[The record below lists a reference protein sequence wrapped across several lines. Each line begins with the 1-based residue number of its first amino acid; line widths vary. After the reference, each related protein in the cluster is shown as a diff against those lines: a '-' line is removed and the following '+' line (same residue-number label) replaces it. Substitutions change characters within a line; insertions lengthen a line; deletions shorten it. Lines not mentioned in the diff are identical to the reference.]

1 MKVVVFGSTGQTGQQ
16 LVKQLVE
23 AGHTVTAFART
34 PSKVNTYDGKVTVV
48 QGDARDLTSIQKAV
62 TGQDAV
68 FHAVAQRYVKKD
80 DLQTVFAGNLVQA
93 MQAAKVSRL
102 IVLSAWGSG
111 TSADQAKLFMKLAK
125 YTFLRN
131 VFKDKADA
139 EAIILSSPLNYTLVR
154 PGVLLKGPPQ
164 GNIKASLTKDDLRP
178 PIRRADVAAFM
189 IAQLGSKAWER
200 KAPLIGH

>member
-1 MKVVVFGSTGQTGQQ
+1 MKVVVFGSTGQTGRE
-16 LVKQLVE
+16 LVKQLVA

-34 PSKVNTYDGKVTVV
+34 LSKVDTYSGKVTVI
-48 QGDARDLTSIQKAV
+48 QGDAKDPISIRKAV
-62 TGQDAV
+62 DGQDAV

-80 DLQTVFAGNLVQA
+80 DLQTVFAGYLVQA
-93 MQAAKVSRL
+93 MQSAKVDRL

-111 TSADQAKLFMKLAK
+111 TSADQAKLFMKIIR

-139 EAIILSSPLNYTLVR
+139 ENIILNSPLNYTLVR
-154 PGVLLKGPPQ
+154 PGLLQNGAAQ
-164 GNIKASLTKDDLRP
+164 GGVKASLTKDGLKV

-189 IAQLGSKAWER
+189 IAQLDNQEWDR

>member
-16 LVKQLVE
+16 LVQQLVE

-34 PSKVNTYDGKVTVV
+34 PSKVNTFDGKVTVV
-48 QGDARDLTSIQKAV
+48 KGDAKDLASIQKAV

-80 DLQTVFAGNLVQA
+80 DLQTVFAGNLVKA
-93 MQAAKVSRL
+93 TQAAGVKRL

-111 TSADQAKLFMKLAK
+111 TSADQAKLFMKVLR

-131 VFKDKADA
+131 VFQDKANA
-139 EAIILSSPLNYTLVR
+139 EDIILNSGLNYTLVR
-154 PGVLLKGPPQ
+154 PGMLLNGPAQ
-164 GNIKASLTKDDLRP
+164 GDVKASLTKDHLKV

-189 IAQLGSKAWER
+189 IAQLDSPEWER